1 MDYFQFHLYF
11 NTYNEFLN
19 TYRLQVATLLKC
31 RIKTTLQ
38 YNTKGAQ
45 EVDQQW
51 INSGAKQCSQHLN
64 KKISL
69 PICFFLDQTK

>member
-1 MDYFQFHLYF
+1 MSSRL
-11 NTYNEFLN
+11 FLIS
-19 TYRLQVATLLKC
+19 LQDVPKMFKDVPNITLTC
-31 RIKTTLQ
+31 LQ
-38 YNTKGAQ
+38 GAQ

-64 KKISL
+64 NKISF